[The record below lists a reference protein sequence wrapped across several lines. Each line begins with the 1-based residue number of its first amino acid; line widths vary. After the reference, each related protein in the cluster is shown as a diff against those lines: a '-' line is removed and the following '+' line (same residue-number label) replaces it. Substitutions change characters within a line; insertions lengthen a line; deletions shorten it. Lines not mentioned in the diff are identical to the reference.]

1 MHRNTILW
9 FLEDGKRRLK
19 GGKVVWMGSI
29 TSSFH
34 QVSVYTN
41 QRPETGAACMTPG
54 FGINK
59 NMHSKGVQT
68 LNLKCI
74 IGSEWDIRPAI

>member
-1 MHRNTILW
+1 MCGWVFI
-9 FLEDGKRRLK
+9 
-19 GGKVVWMGSI
+19 I

-59 NMHSKGVQT
+59 NMQTVNMHSKGVQT

-74 IGSEWDIRPAI
+74 IGSE